1 MTELTGKQ
9 IASTYKQL
17 LKIGVSTNTG
27 VTDTLQT
34 VQSGDGTN
42 SALQIATGKVAI
54 LGELSVSEDFSIGN
68 LKVNKINVSACISAT
83 NLVAATGS
91 FTTKVSGV
99 AGEFSGTVCA
109 ATFDGALTGDV
120 TGDIDGATGSFSACI
135 SATNLV
141 AATGS
146 FTTKVSGVAGEF
158 SGTVCAATFDGAL
171 TGDVTGDIDGA
182 TGSFS
187 ACISATNLV
196 AATGSFTTKVSGV
209 AAEFSGNVCAAE
221 FYGGGANITGITHP
235 TSVAAMTINTLGVV
249 TAASITSLVAP
260 HGSFTTKVSGVAG
273 EFSGTVCAATFDG
286 ALTGNVTGDVTGDID
301 GAIGSFSACI
311 SATNLVAATGSFT
324 TKVSGVAGEFS
335 GTVCAA
341 TFDGAL
347 TGNVTGDIDGATG
360 LFSACI
366 SATNLVAAT
375 GSFTTKVSGVASE
388 FSGNVCAA
396 EFYGGG
402 ANLTGVTG
410 ATSVTS
416 FTVNQLAV
424 VTVATFADGAVG
436 TPSFTN
442 TGDTDTGIFFSEAD
456 KLNISAGGVEVA
468 ELGTT
473 GTEIVLNN
481 GGIDLDFR
489 VESDANQY
497 MFFVDGGNNEV
508 LIDGSNGLTT
518 SDGLLHLHRA
528 SAGSISASALAD
540 ELVIE
545 NNDHGGVSILTPA
558 DKHGYIMFGD
568 PGSNVAG
575 QIQYDHGTPAWQYIF
590 EGVNRM
596 YFTGTETVF
605 NDEGGDHN
613 FRVESDT
620 EPYLLD
626 IDAGSS
632 TLSIGG
638 QSPGVYKA
646 NIYGGGDADTTYPML
661 SFQGDGGIA
670 GFRRQHGTLTTAA
683 KEICN
688 ISTSN
693 AGCFFIFSGLKQ
705 AGSNAFTDFGVWCG
719 NSTSPTILGSDEQ
732 NSPDTRTYTDSSGVS
747 LQCKMG
753 ANTYD
758 VTCTLLQNP
767 MI

>member
-146 FTTKVSGVAGEF
+146 FTTKVSGVA
-158 SGTVCAATFDGAL
+158 S
-171 TGDVTGDIDGA
+171 
-182 TGSFS
+182 
-187 ACISATNLV
+187 
-196 AATGSFTTKVSGV
+196 
-209 AAEFSGNVCAAE
+209 EFSGNVCAAE
-221 FYGGGANITGITHP
+221 FYGGGANI
-235 TSVAAMTINTLGVV
+235 
-249 TAASITSLVAP
+249 
-260 HGSFTTKVSGVAG
+260 
-273 EFSGTVCAATFDG
+273 
-286 ALTGNVTGDVTGDID
+286 
-301 GAIGSFSACI
+301 
-311 SATNLVAATGSFT
+311 
-324 TKVSGVAGEFS
+324 
-335 GTVCAA
+335 
-341 TFDGAL
+341 
-347 TGNVTGDIDGATG
+347 
-360 LFSACI
+360 
-366 SATNLVAAT
+366 
-375 GSFTTKVSGVASE
+375 
-388 FSGNVCAA
+388 
-396 EFYGGG
+396 
-402 ANLTGVTG
+402 TGVTG

-518 SDGLLHLHRA
+518 SDGLLHVHRG
-528 SAGSISASALAD
+528 SAGTISASALAD

-545 NNDHGGVSILTPA
+545 NSDHGGVSILTPA

-568 PGSNVAG
+568 PGSATAG

-605 NDEGGDHN
+605 NDEGGDHD
-613 FRVESDT
+613 FRIEGDT
-620 EPYLLD
+620 DTALFHCN
-626 IDAGSS
+626 AGEE
-632 TLSIGG
+632 TVGIGG
-638 QSPGVYKA
+638 GSTGKLAIMSGYA
-646 NIYGGGDADTTYPML
+646 IDTTYTNFAME
-661 SFQGDGGIA
+661 QGGSNSK
-670 GFRRQHGTLTTAA
+670 FRTRRCSVSTSAVVVCTLTT
-683 KEICN
+683 
-688 ISTSN
+688 SN
-693 AGCFFIFSGLKQ
+693 SAMFAIVSGQEGGKRFIDLVLF
-705 AGSNAFTDFGVWCG
+705 CG
-719 NSTSPTILGSDEQ
+719 NSTSPVVVSASGQ
-732 NSPDTRTYTDSSGVS
+732 NSPSARTYSSSGNDLSCLVAS
-747 LQCKMG
+747 GTYPVG
-753 ANTYD
+753 AIGI
-758 VTCTLLQNP
+758 Q
-767 MI
+767 IE